1 MSYCSAL
8 NNLYLHR
15 EEQIQT
21 EPLAIKKTKRGTSL
35 SSTTQTST
43 PVTSPASK
51 SVYLSTRKEKVSTP
65 KTPFQTETQNTNID
79 FSLRATSSNE
89 STSVT
94 QTGES
99 ENPLPRR
106 SMFEGLKSQRTHLKA
121 IKEGHS
127 IRLVTPQ
134 EYEEFMAKKEMEGNE
149 HDSNSEEMVRSYVNC
164 SLLYLLCTCLDVV

>member
-1 MSYCSAL
+1 MLYCSAF

-15 EEQIQT
+15 EEQVQT
-21 EPLAIKKTKRGTSL
+21 EPLAIKKTKYATSL
-35 SSTTQTST
+35 RSTAQTST

-51 SVYLSTRKEKVSTP
+51 SGYLSTRKEKVTTP
-65 KTPFQTETQNTNID
+65 KTPFQSETQNTNIN
-79 FSLRATSSNE
+79 FSLKATSFNE

-149 HDSNSEEMVRSYVNC
+149 HDNNSEEMVRFHVNC
-164 SLLYLLCTCLDVV
+164 SFLYLLSTCLDIV